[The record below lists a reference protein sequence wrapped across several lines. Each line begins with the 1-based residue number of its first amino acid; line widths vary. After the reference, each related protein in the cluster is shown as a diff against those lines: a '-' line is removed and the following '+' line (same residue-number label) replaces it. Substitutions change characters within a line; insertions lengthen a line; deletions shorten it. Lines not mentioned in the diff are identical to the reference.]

1 MLVAVSK
8 KKTSAQAA
16 ASGGASAD
24 AGTDLFVSRREER
37 AAAEHQAVT
46 ALEGLVSAWLAVP
59 DAADLQGVPLAA
71 VRRQLQDR
79 ELLAVRRGENKALY
93 IPAAFVT
100 ADGPRPEMKG
110 TFTVLAD
117 AGMSDVELLTWLFTP
132 DTSFLGGSA
141 MGSILAG
148 HKTEVRR
155 RAMEEAF

>member
-1 MLVAVSK
+1 MG
-8 KKTSAQAA
+8 T
-16 ASGGASAD
+16 AD
-24 AGTDLFVSRREER
+24 GRRDE
-37 AAAEHQAVT
+37 AAERRTREQAEAVA
-46 ALEGLVSAWLAVP
+46 ALEGMVDGWLAVP
-59 DAADLQGVPLAA
+59 DAAALQGVPLAA

-93 IPAAFVT
+93 IPAAFLT

-117 AGMSDVELLTWLFTP
+117 AGMSDIELLTWLFTP
-132 DTSFLGGSA
+132 DPSFLGGSA
-141 MGSILAG
+141 MGSILGG

>member
-1 MLVAVSK
+1 MLPVVSRK
-8 KKTSAQAA
+8 KHLR
-16 ASGGASAD
+16 ASAS
-24 AGTDLFVSRREER
+24 AGSDDPLALPALTRREER
-37 AAAEHQAVT
+37 SAAEAKAVA
-46 ALEGLVSAWLAVP
+46 ALESMVPAWLAVP
-59 DAADLQGVPLAA
+59 EAADLQGVPLAA

-79 ELLAVRRGENKALY
+79 ELLAVRRGENRALY
-93 IPAAFVT
+93 IPAPFLT
-100 ADGPRPEMKG
+100 ADGPRPELKG

-117 AGMSDVELLTWLFTP
+117 AGMSDLALLTWLFTP